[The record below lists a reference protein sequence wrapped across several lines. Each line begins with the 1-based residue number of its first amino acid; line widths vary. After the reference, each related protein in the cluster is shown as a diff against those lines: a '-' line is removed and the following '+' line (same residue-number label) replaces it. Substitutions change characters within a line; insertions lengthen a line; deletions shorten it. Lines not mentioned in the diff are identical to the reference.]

1 MRWFYAKDGQQTG
14 PVEFSEIKRLH
25 AAGQLTAESM
35 IWQEGTPN
43 WVKLSTVLPG
53 SPAIPPIPSSP
64 GAPFSPVPAVV
75 YDTKTNVLA
84 IVSLVLGILGP
95 FCCILLA
102 IGAVITGH
110 IATGQIK
117 KNPNETGAG
126 LAKAGFIL
134 GYIGIVVQVVSLI
147 FYFTVMAAKVAE
159 QGISG

>member
-1 MRWFYAKDGQQTG
+1 MKWFYAKDGQQTG
-14 PVEFSEIKRLH
+14 PVEFSDIERLYGE
-25 AAGQLTAESM
+25 GQLTAESM
-35 IWQEGTPN
+35 VWQEGTPN
-43 WVKLSTVLPG
+43 WVKLSTVLPS
-53 SPAIPPIPSSP
+53 SPAIPPIASSP
-64 GAPFSPVPAVV
+64 GAPLSPVPAVA
-75 YDTKTNVLA
+75 TAKTNVLA

-134 GYIGIVVQVVSLI
+134 GYIGIVVQIVWLI

>member
-1 MRWFYAKDGQQTG
+1 MKWFYAKDGQQTG
-14 PVEFSEIKRLH
+14 PVEFSEIERLH
-25 AAGQLTAESM
+25 AAGQLTADSM

-43 WVKLSTVLPG
+43 WVKLSTALSG
-53 SPAIPPIPSSP
+53 SPAIPPIPSTP
-64 GAPFSPVPAVV
+64 GAPFSPVPAVAT
-75 YDTKTNVLA
+75 TKTNVLA

-102 IGAVITGH
+102 IGAVVTGH

-134 GYIGIVVQVVSLI
+134 GYIGIVVQIVWLI
-147 FYFTVMAAKVAE
+147 FYFTTFAARVAE
-159 QGISG
+159 QGVSG

>member
-1 MRWFYAKDGQQTG
+1 MKWFYAKDGQQTG
-14 PVEFSEIKRLH
+14 PVEFSEIERLY

-53 SPAIPPIPSSP
+53 SPAVPSTP
-64 GAPFSPVPAVV
+64 GAPFTPVPAVA
-75 YDTKTNVLA
+75 TPKTNVLA

-102 IGAVITGH
+102 IGAVVTGH
-110 IATGQIK
+110 IATGQIQ

-134 GYIGIVVQVVSLI
+134 GYIGIVVHVVSLI
-147 FYFTVMAAKVAE
+147 FYFTVFAAKVAE
-159 QGISG
+159 QGVSG